1 MTIRYILLTT
11 ALFAASLLQAQQRL
25 TWKTMQNIKF
35 EKKYYKE
42 IDGEMQ
48 APVFTDE
55 LKKMDGKIVEV
66 EGYVIPV
73 DEKGRYVALSANPYA
88 ACFFCGKAGPASVMT
103 IKLKKKNKG
112 YRTDDYVHFKG
123 RLQLNY
129 SDINEF
135 YYVLHDSE
143 ETAGK

>member
-1 MTIRYILLTT
+1 MKITSIIILL
-11 ALFAASLLQAQQRL
+11 ASLSVLENPVKL

-35 EKKYYKE
+35 EKKFYKE
-42 IDGEMQ
+42 VDGEMLS
-48 APVFTDE
+48 PVFTDDI
-55 LKKMDGKIVEV
+55 KKLDGKLVQV

-103 IKLKKKNKG
+103 IKFKKKNKD
-112 YRTDDYVHFKG
+112 YNTDDYKHFKG

-129 SDINEF
+129 NDVNEF
-135 YYVLHDSE
+135 YYVLNDSE
-143 ETAGK
+143 EISGN